1 MDVLIEVHDR
11 AELDRAL
18 RLAPPMICIN
28 HRDLRTF
35 ETRLEV
41 SEVLVPHIPKDR
53 LIVGESG
60 ISRPDDITLPRADW
74 HIGVPGWRESDA
86 PERRNGGDAHPPD
99 PGGSARA
106 LNPRVRKEDVLLARS
121 KTVEQIG

>member
-1 MDVLIEVHDR
+1 LGRDVLIEVHDR

-18 RLAPPMICIN
+18 RLASPMIGIN

-41 SEVLVPHIPKDR
+41 SEALVPHIPKDR

-60 ISRPDDITLPRADW
+60 ISRPDDIARLAR
-74 HIGVPGWRESDA
+74 IGISTFLVGESLMRQDDVTA
-86 PERRNGGDAHPPD
+86 AT
-99 PGGSARA
+99 RA
-106 LNPRVRKEDVLLARS
+106 LLTRAGAPAV
-121 KTVEQIG
+121 